1 VDVVVVPIGADMRR
15 VARRVVAKLRSQGV
29 RVDTPYAAPRV
40 ARALKAAEASG
51 AARVVLVG
59 PDEWQEGSVKVKDMA
74 SGRET
79 VVRFDDLS

>member
-1 VDVVVVPIGADMRR
+1 M
-15 VARRVVAKLRSQGV
+15 VAKLRAEGV
-29 RVDTPYAAPRV
+29 RADTPYAAPRV
-40 ARALKAAEASG
+40 ARALKAAEAAG

-59 PDEWQEGSVKVKDMA
+59 PDEWEDGSVKVKDMA